1 MKVYLLHIIR
11 AYLRLGLFFY
21 FKKIRVFNAAHIPK
35 DKPVL
40 FLANHQNAL
49 LDALLIA
56 TRSGRFS
63 YYLTRAGVFKKQ
75 WVSKLLNQFRML
87 PVYRIR
93 DGWSNLTHNTP
104 IFESCSELL
113 CNNEALVIF
122 PEGSHNLKRTVRPL
136 SKGFTRIVF
145 NTLEKYPEIDLQ
157 LIPVGVNFVKAESF
171 GDSVSLYFGDPI
183 DARSYLSE
191 DRNHSISKLKQ
202 DIHNGICELTTH
214 IESEGYNE
222 TLQKL
227 NSLNVDFLD
236 PNAVNRCISNNFKDC
251 KYKKRKSIIPGFLLK
266 GLLII
271 NLLIPYIVWK
281 LYIEPKIKEIEFK
294 STFRFAAAITIVP
307 LYLILVVFLLYNS
320 VGITLAMLYLLGVL
334 ILAQLAIKL

>member
-21 FKKIRVFNAAHIPK
+21 FKTIRVFNAENIPK

-49 LDALLIA
+49 LDPLLIE
-56 TRSGRFS
+56 TNSGRLS

-75 WVSKLLNQFRML
+75 WVSKLLNQLRML

-93 DGWSNLTHNTP
+93 DGWSNLTHNNP
-104 IFESCSELL
+104 IFEECSELL
-113 CNNEALVIF
+113 SNNKAVVIF
-122 PEGSHNLKRTVRPL
+122 PEGSHNLRRTVRPL

-145 NTLEKYPEIDLQ
+145 NTLEKYPETDLQ
-157 LIPVGVNFVKAESF
+157 LVPVGLNFVEAESF

-227 NSLNVDFLD
+227 RTINVDFLD

-251 KYKKRKSIIPGFLLK
+251 KHKKRKPILPGFLLK

-271 NLLIPYIVWK
+271 NLLIPYMVWK

-294 STFRFAAAITIVP
+294 STFRFVAAITIVP